1 MAKELKLLSIP
12 TDWHTWFAADNW
24 ANMAQDFDR
33 AVISERVRANWA
45 EFEQTQADVL
55 RISKKLLSQ
64 IDALADPLVIDGGD
78 TDNPDAEAIDNAR
91 IAASR
96 RRARESEGLQCV
108 AQALERVTKV
118 RLLVLEGLTRPNPT
132 EEDNPTHLPQKPLKP
147 PLWLPTGKAAEYF
160 GVGAKSLRAW
170 MEKGLISTMITP
182 GGVRRY
188 DVNSVAEKAP
198 IRPVGVNLQVG
209 STKKNKAKPKTEPK

>member
-1 MAKELKLLSIP
+1 MAKQLKLLSIP
-12 TDWHTWFAADNW
+12 TDWHLWFDADNW

-33 AVISERVRANWA
+33 AIISERVRANWA
-45 EFEQTQADVL
+45 EFELTQRDVL
-55 RISKKLLSQ
+55 RISKKLLEQ
-64 IDALADPLVIDGGD
+64 IDALAEPIGLAIDESD
-78 TDNPDAEAIDNAR
+78 LDAEAKDNAR
-91 IAASR
+91 ISASR

-118 RLLVLEGLTRPNPT
+118 RLLVLEGLSRPNPT
-132 EEDNPTHLPQKPLKP
+132 EENNPTHLPLKPLKP

-170 MEKGLISTMITP
+170 MEKGLIATMITP

-188 DVNSVAEKAP
+188 DVNSVAEEAP
-198 IRPVGVNLQVG
+198 IRPVAGNLQVG
-209 STKKNKAKPKTEPK
+209 STKKNKSKPKSEPK